1 MSSGAPA
8 AVRTYRE
15 AKNDK
20 TLAGLFALFGSTER
34 TIPFFKIVGD
44 SAVALDD
51 ERKEFMRVPIYEP
64 VHIRRADDQLL
75 QIIRSNTT

>member
-1 MSSGAPA
+1 M
-8 AVRTYRE
+8 RTYRE

-34 TIPFFKIVGD
+34 TIPYFRIVGD
-44 SAVALDD
+44 NAVALDED
-51 ERKEFMRVPIYEP
+51 RKEFARVPIYEP
-64 VHIRRADDQLL
+64 VHIRRAEDQLL